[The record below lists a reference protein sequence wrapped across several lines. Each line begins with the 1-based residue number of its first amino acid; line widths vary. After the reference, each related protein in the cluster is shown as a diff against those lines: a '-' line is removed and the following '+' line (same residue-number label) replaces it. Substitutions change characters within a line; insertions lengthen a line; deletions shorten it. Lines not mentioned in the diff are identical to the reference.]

1 VVKPGFS
8 TMRITMSGRF
18 RITCINKPDRNS
30 PVEHITAVGGFGSS
44 QWKLTVEEVI
54 RRIDSRGTDHEDFYV
69 HVGNAEANVFVVS
82 PAGRRKYIKT
92 EPDYTK
98 KDNLLSLPECP

>member
-1 VVKPGFS
+1 
-8 TMRITMSGRF
+8 MAGRF

-44 QWKLTVEEVI
+44 QWKLSVQEVI
-54 RRIDSRGTDHEDFYV
+54 RRIESTGPDHEEFYV
-69 HVGNAEANVFVVS
+69 HVGNSEANVVVV
-82 PAGRRKYIKT
+82 PATAHTRKYIKT
-92 EPDYTK
+92 VPDSTR